1 MIIEVDLYRR
11 HSFTSPHRR
20 QLHTFVPLPSAP
32 PIPPLYH
39 HMEVFRPTWSSI
51 RSHLRP
57 LSIRRGPCPIEE
69 NRSVSDSVQMDPSLS
84 SRGVGMSTSSTPVNS
99 PDREAHIPSPE
110 TEPVRP
116 KAKEWRPEDARPKK
130 KQRALGATP
139 HSTPATTVRRF
150 RWGHLPRTFS
160 VKSSPGFSVIGQP

>member
-1 MIIEVDLYRR
+1 
-11 HSFTSPHRR
+11 
-20 QLHTFVPLPSAP
+20 
-32 PIPPLYH
+32 
-39 HMEVFRPTWSSI
+39 MEVFRPTWSSI

-116 KAKEWRPEDARPKK
+116 KAKEWRPEDAKK
-130 KQRALGATP
+130 KTTCPGGNTALHAGHHRPTIP
-139 HSTPATTVRRF
+139 MGTSTADILRQILARLLRHRSTLVYP
-150 RWGHLPRTFS
+150 
-160 VKSSPGFSVIGQP
+160 

>member
-1 MIIEVDLYRR
+1 MVLNPE
-11 HSFTSPHRR
+11 P
-20 QLHTFVPLPSAP
+20 
-32 PIPPLYH
+32 
-39 HMEVFRPTWSSI
+39 
-51 RSHLRP
+51 HLRP

-69 NRSVSDSVQMDPSLS
+69 NRSVSDSVRMDTSLS

-110 TEPVRP
+110 TELVRP

-139 HSTPATTVRRF
+139 HSTPATTTPALPVIRDIFPEGPSSDDSDGDIYR
-150 RWGHLPRTFS
+150 GHSPSNPPPASPSSVNPSVPVAAPPRPVPAFAKAGMTS
-160 VKSSPGFSVIGQP
+160 IHRQGIP